1 MTAAREALAT
11 LKPQAAMAAQN
22 PVPAV
27 AAAPAPTTPT
37 TPTEPPRPEPM
48 EVETQLVPIGE

>member
-1 MTAAREALAT
+1 
-11 LKPQAAMAAQN
+11 MAAQN